1 MNKEPAVLWASMA
14 ASLGVMKAENERVGR
29 PAGHGAGSLVVLVA
43 SRDSV
48 NEPMEPGF
56 GRAPDSVPTVGN
68 GQEGRTFK
76 TVVLITTFTKN
87 IYCTFYLSNCTY

>member
-1 MNKEPAVLWASMA
+1 MNKEPAVLWASLA

-56 GRAPDSVPTVGN
+56 GRAPDSVPTWETA
-68 GQEGRTFK
+68 EGRTFNK
-76 TVVLITTFTKN
+76 VVLITTFTKS
-87 IYCTFYLSNCTY
+87 IMYILFT